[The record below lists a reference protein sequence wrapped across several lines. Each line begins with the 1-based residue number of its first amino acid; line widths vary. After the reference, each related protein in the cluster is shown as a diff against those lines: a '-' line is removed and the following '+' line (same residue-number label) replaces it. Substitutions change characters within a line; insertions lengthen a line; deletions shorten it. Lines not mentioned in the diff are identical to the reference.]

1 MELLLVIRWMI
12 WWSSLAI
19 VLESSTCISHNFSAI
34 FIFGDSLADVGNN
47 NYIRTIAKANF
58 KPIGIDFGKPTG
70 RFTNGR
76 TVDDILGQWLGFKDF
91 TPPYLAP
98 TTVGSV
104 VLRGVNYASGAS
116 GILKASGANYVGRI
130 AMDEQLDNF
139 KQTRV
144 DIISRIGAP
153 GAHELFATALF
164 EVSTGSNDFINNYLL
179 TDVSESP
186 ESPETFIGILIS
198 AFRRQLTRLY
208 DMGGRKIVVAN
219 IPPIGCCPYVRDH
232 LKYPS
237 SGEGCVAFPN
247 LLARK
252 YNHQLKQTLVELTSS
267 LEGSTFVYADVYRIL
282 DDIIHN
288 YTSYGF
294 KFADRGCCSI
304 LGRHGGLVPC
314 LPFTRVCPD
323 RSKYI
328 FWDCF
333 HSTEAA
339 NMIIAKRFLDGDSMD
354 ISPINIRELSET

>member
-1 MELLLVIRWMI
+1 M
-12 WWSSLAI
+12 A
-19 VLESSTCISHNFSAI
+19 HNFSAV

-47 NYIRTIAKANF
+47 NYIQTIAKANF
-58 KPIGIDFGKPTG
+58 QPTGIDFGKPTG

-76 TVDDILGQWLGFKDF
+76 TVDDILGQSLGFKDF

-98 TTVGSV
+98 TTVGPI
-104 VLRGVNYASGAS
+104 VLQGVNYASGSS
-116 GILKASGANYVGRI
+116 GILNESGANYVGRI

-139 KQTRV
+139 KKTRL

-153 GAHELFATALF
+153 AAHKLFATALF
-164 EVSTGSNDFINNYLL
+164 EISTGSNDFINNYLL
-179 TDVSESP
+179 SDVSESP
-186 ESPETFIGILIS
+186 ESPETFIGIVIS
-198 AFRRQLTRLY
+198 TFRRQLTRLY
-208 DMGGRKIVVAN
+208 DMGGRKIVVSN
-219 IPPIGCCPYVRDH
+219 VPPIGCCPYIRDR

-252 YNHQLKQTLVELTSS
+252 YNHRLKQTLVELTST
-267 LEGSTFVYADVYRIL
+267 LKGSTFVYADVYRIL

-294 KFADRGCCSI
+294 KIADRGCCSL
-304 LGRHGGLVPC
+304 LGSHGGLVPC
-314 LPFTRVCPD
+314 LPFTRVCSD

-328 FWDCF
+328 FWDWF

-339 NMIIAKRFLDGDSMD
+339 NILIAKRLLDGDSMD
-354 ISPINIRELSET
+354 ISPINIRELSQT